1 MSRTATTLAVRA
13 YKELLQ
19 GYLAARPQGFRQK
32 IAIAIETDRSFVSQ
46 ITNPKYATP
55 IPPHHVSKIIVAC
68 ELNAE
73 ERSNFLAAYCQAHPA
88 PGFNSAG
95 EMQDGASISIDLS
108 MVRDELERAAIMHAL
123 RLVADSMIALTRCR
137 KRGDEQ

>member
-1 MSRTATTLAVRA
+1 MSRTATTPAVRA

-32 IAIAIETDRSFVSQ
+32 IAIAIQTDRSFVSQ

-55 IPPHHVSKIIVAC
+55 IPPHHVCRIMVAC
-68 ELNAE
+68 DLNPV
-73 ERSNFLAAYCQAHPA
+73 ERSNFLAAYREAHPE
-88 PGFNSAG
+88 PDFDSAG
-95 EMQDGASISIDLS
+95 ALENHASLNIDLS

-123 RLVADSMIALTRCR
+123 RMLADSMIALTHCTKCR
-137 KRGDEQ
+137 DEK